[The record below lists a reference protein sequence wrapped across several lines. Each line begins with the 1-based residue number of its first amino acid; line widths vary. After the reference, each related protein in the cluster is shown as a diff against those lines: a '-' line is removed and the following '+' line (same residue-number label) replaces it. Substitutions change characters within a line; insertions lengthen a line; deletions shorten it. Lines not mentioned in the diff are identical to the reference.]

1 MLIRE
6 EKKQEEKKEER
17 NPYEWPK
24 SYYMEIDPGKRR
36 QLLEERIREGD
47 EGEDNL
53 LRMELW
59 DHRYELIKKSGKKE
73 EKYKDCFMAALM
85 QLMMLSDESG
95 RPLFRKKAGREIA
108 GVLKMLGV
116 DQEAHYTRELLLE
129 EIKHL
134 FLVYGVTSMED
145 RQYSTVIFGFGRMK
159 KEKIEQ
165 KLLTDIYKIIYELPE
180 NTGMEEAFS
189 LIVQA
194 GEMALRHLGLD
205 NKYA

>member
-1 MLIRE
+1 MLIKE
-6 EKKQEEKKEER
+6 EKKQEEINAEK

-24 SYYMEIDPGKRR
+24 SYYMEIDAGKRR

-47 EGEDNL
+47 EGEDNF

-59 DHRYELIKKSGKKE
+59 DHRYEVIKKIGKKE

-85 QLMMLSDESG
+85 QLLMLSDESN
-95 RPLFRKKAGREIA
+95 RPLFRKRAEKEISK
-108 GVLKMLGV
+108 VLKMLGV
-116 DQEAHYTRELLLE
+116 DKEAHYTRELLLE

-134 FLVYGVTSMED
+134 FLVYAVTSMED
-145 RQYSTVIFGFGRMK
+145 RQYSTILFGLGKMK

-165 KLLTDIYKIIYELPE
+165 KLIMDIYKIIYELPE
-180 NTGMEEAFS
+180 NTGGQEGFS
-189 LIVQA
+189 LIAQA

-205 NKYA
+205 NKYS